1 MPAASLIADIG
12 GTHAR
17 FAVAQNGRFDHL
29 RVLHTAGY
37 PTMQEAA
44 REFIA
49 GLPPDLRLTR
59 AALDVAGPVSGDT
72 ASLTNSTWSFS
83 IAAARAELGL
93 TELQVFNDFAA
104 TAMGI
109 PHLGPADSV
118 KIGGGE
124 RSAYGT
130 IAVIGPGTGLGV
142 GGLVHGA
149 DGWVVV
155 PGEGGHSTMPATSR
169 EESRILDLLR
179 DRWGHVSAERVLS
192 GQGIRNLYEAVC
204 ILSGQPSRELSD
216 HEITAAALAGEDATC
231 EQTVDLFCAM
241 LGTVAGNLAMT
252 LGATGGL
259 FVTGGILPHFTNR
272 FVASGFRE
280 RFESK
285 GRLSSYLRSIPSYLV
300 VHPNPALVGLANLR

>member
-17 FAVAQNGRFDHL
+17 FAVAQGGRFDHL
-29 RVLHTAGY
+29 SVLDTADY
-37 PTMQEAA
+37 PSMPAAA
-44 REFIA
+44 REFLA
-49 GLPPDLRLTR
+49 GLPADLHITH
-59 AALDVAGPVSGDT
+59 AALDVAGPVVGDE
-72 ASLTNSTWSFS
+72 AHLTNSAWSFS

-93 TELQVFNDFAA
+93 TDLRVFNDFAA

-109 PHLGPADSV
+109 PHLEPADSV
-118 KIGGGE
+118 KIGAGE
-124 RSAYGT
+124 RVEGGP
-130 IAVIGPGTGLGV
+130 IAVIGPGTGLGM
-142 GGLVHGA
+142 GCLVHGPS
-149 DGWVVV
+149 GWVVA
-155 PGEGGHSTMPATSR
+155 PGEGGHSTMPAATR

-192 GQGIRNLYEAVC
+192 GQGIHNLYEAVC
-204 ILSGQPSRELSD
+204 ILSGQPSRGLTD
-216 HEITAAALAGEDATC
+216 REITAAALAGEDATC
-231 EQTVDLFCAM
+231 EQALDLFCAM

-259 FVTGGILPHFTNR
+259 FVTGGILPHFPDR

-285 GRLSSYLRSIPSYLV
+285 GRLSGYLRSIPAYLV
-300 VHPNPALVGLANLR
+300 VHPNPALVGLANLG